1 MRGVPLPVVQSIVG
15 HLTASMTRH
24 YQSHA
29 DKKAR
34 MQGLALMRG
43 LTAGENTSC
52 GMPGY
57 AETGNILRQRLLEYI
72 HMASDM
78 EILKLNVLIAQL
90 ADSAHAMQQEPRRL
104 DTIVNE

>member
-1 MRGVPLPVVQSIVG
+1 MVQSIVG

-43 LTAGENTSC
+43 LTTGGNDSFGTSN
-52 GMPGY
+52 GIG
-57 AETGNILRQRLLEYI
+57 TGNILRQRLLEYI
-72 HMASDM
+72 HTASDM
-78 EILKLNVLIAQL
+78 EILRLNVLIAQL
-90 ADSAHAMQQEPRRL
+90 ADSAKTPQLQEPRL
-104 DTIVNE
+104 LETVVNE